1 MGELRKMKALLMRE
15 VLGVRRNVLL
25 LLLIVVLPIAFG
37 VMFGTFKEFVPRST
51 PSMLAPEDE
60 SVGADDMRFANFT
73 LALFS
78 TPVIGKNN
86 QTIVDALLR
95 EEVYF
100 GIVVPSGVREA
111 KGVIEVYVDS
121 SMAPVAEASDYVVGM
136 IRREL
141 REWNYYPTFKLVKV
155 GRPIMP
161 LEFFVPG
168 IIILL
173 IAAAGFLVLPFS
185 TMRDSVIFDRLLTNV
200 SLTGIALSKLIFGL
214 ALALIQV
221 FFLLTTQ
228 RYMDAAIIEI
238 NLWSVYVL
246 IASALS
252 FTALGLAFVFLA
264 RFSELG
270 RYLNVLAFGAVVVLS
285 GIFYPIG
292 FMPQIIQTVCKLTPT
307 YYSVL
312 LVRYFGVKGG
322 GYTLVGDYVGVVTVF
337 ALACLALLVFS
348 IWRLRRG

>member
-1 MGELRKMKALLMRE
+1 MGELRKIKALLLRE
-15 VLGVRRNVLL
+15 LLGVRRNVLL

-37 VMFGTFKEFVPRST
+37 VMFGTFKEFIPRST
-51 PSMLAPEDE
+51 PSMAVPENE
-60 SVGADDMRFANFT
+60 SVGADDMKFANFT

-78 TPVIGKNN
+78 TPVVGKDN
-86 QTIVDALLR
+86 QTIVNALLR
-95 EEVYF
+95 EEIYF
-100 GIVVPSGVREA
+100 GIVVPPGVHEA
-111 KGVIEVYVDS
+111 EGVISVYVDS

-155 GRPIMP
+155 GRAIMP

-185 TMRDSVIFDRLLTNV
+185 TMRDSLVFDRLLTNV
-200 SLTGIALSKLIFGL
+200 SLAGIALSKLIFGL

-221 FFLLTTQ
+221 LFLLATQ
-228 RYMDAAIIEI
+228 RFLGAPIIEI
-238 NLWSVYVL
+238 NFWSAYV
-246 IASALS
+246 IVASALS

-285 GIFYPIG
+285 GIFYPVG
-292 FMPQIIQTVCKLTPT
+292 FMPPLIQTVCKLTPT

-322 GYTLVGDYVGVVTVF
+322 AFPLVGDYVTIVTAF
-337 ALACLALLVFS
+337 GIACLALLIFS